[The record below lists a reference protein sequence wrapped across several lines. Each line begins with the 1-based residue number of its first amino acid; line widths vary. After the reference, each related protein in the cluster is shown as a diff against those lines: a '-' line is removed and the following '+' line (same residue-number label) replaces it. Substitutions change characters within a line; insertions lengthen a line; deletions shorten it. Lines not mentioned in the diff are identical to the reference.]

1 MKSTLRISVIFT
13 AFFLILSTGLKAQ
26 PATVHGKIVDAANGE
41 VLIGATVLADGT
53 TKGAMADLDGN
64 YSFKLEPGTYN
75 IKCRYV
81 SYKDQV
87 IASVK
92 LAPGEVRRIDFTM
105 TSAENA
111 LGEIVIEAEQVRNT
125 DASLITMQRQ
135 SVAIQDGISTQQIS
149 RSGATNAA
157 ESMRQMT
164 GANVQDG
171 KYLVMRGLGD
181 RYSISQLNGLPMASP
196 DPYRNSSSL
205 DLIPSSFIENIVTL
219 KSFSPD
225 MPGNFTGGN
234 VDISTKSF
242 PETFTLS
249 YSTVIGYNTI
259 SNLKDDFLTSEGDR
273 SEVFGFYGDRRRM
286 PSMFSDDAFRNAMT
300 PGKYIEARNPANS
313 AAVREAFHSSARAL
327 NNDFIPSTM
336 RSPLDQRHE
345 FSMGGKFRLFGLDW
359 GAIGGVRYSVNHQ
372 QYKDGQVNTYVNNV
386 QPVLFGYQ
394 ELRDN
399 KSVINPQSGA
409 FGNLSV
415 KLHKNHQLT
424 VTGIYSNDAEL
435 VGRQQEGKFVGQVSN
450 SLATFHT
457 NSIQFTQ
464 RELKSLQASGRHLFP
479 KLKNAELSWTGSTNR
494 SKQDEPDLKY
504 FAYTTVED
512 YFDRE
517 DENGNLVSVFGKE
530 YYLNN
535 AEYARPYHFFRFLDD
550 RQVQGRIDLKIP
562 LSDKNDNMVKVGA
575 YYNELN
581 RDFQE
586 YRYEMSDNGVPASM
600 RFTQYMNANPGD
612 FQGFFSQNNFGII
625 DTQYT
630 SNGDVFRYTTG
641 NYYVNQSIQRNFYT
655 GRQVVA
661 AGYAMTVLELSKRIK
676 FVGGVRIE
684 ATDISVS
691 SRDTAKI
698 VVGGELVDAA
708 GAIKLTDVLPSVNF
722 IYKVNEKSNIR
733 LSGTQTVARPNLREI
748 APFVQFDNKNG
759 FFSLGNPSLKR
770 TLIQNY
776 DLRYETF
783 PNPGEVLAISAY
795 AKFFKDPIVQAFNN
809 TTIPELVFINVPL
822 AEVYGLELEVRKN
835 LSPISS
841 WLKNFQFAGNI
852 SYIYSRVDMPD
863 AELKTSQLFDSTFT
877 QTTRPFAG
885 QSPYIVNLILSYVNQ
900 DKGTEAAVTFNVSG
914 TKLYQIALVATPD
927 IYERPIPLLN
937 FKIQQRFL
945 KKFNVSLN
953 IQNILG
959 SELQRIQTFK
969 GREYIAES
977 YQLGTLFRLGLGYT
991 FK

>member
-1 MKSTLRISVIFT
+1 MESTPRLKPLFT
-13 AFFLILSTGLKAQ
+13 VLFFFTTLALNAQ
-26 PATVHGKIVDAANGE
+26 LATVHGKIVDASNGE
-41 VLIGATVLADGT
+41 VLIGATVLAEGT

-64 YSFKLEPGTYN
+64 YSFKLEPGTYT

-81 SYKDQV
+81 SYKDQS
-87 IASVK
+87 ITSVK
-92 LAPGEVRRIDFTM
+92 LAPGEVKRIDFTM

-219 KSFSPD
+219 KSFTPD

-234 VDISTKSF
+234 VDITTKSF

-273 SEVFGFYGDRRRM
+273 VEAFGFYGDRRRM
-286 PSMFSDDAFRNAMT
+286 PELFNEDAFRNAMT
-300 PGKYIEARNPANS
+300 PGKYIEARNPANG
-313 AAVREAFHSSARAL
+313 AAVRDDFNRAARAL
-327 NNDFIPSTM
+327 NNDFVPTTM

-345 FSMGGKFRLFGLDW
+345 LSMGGKFRLFGLDW

-372 QYKDGQVNTYVNNV
+372 QYKNGQVNTYVNNV

-394 ELRDN
+394 ELTDN

-424 VTGIYSNDAEL
+424 LTGIYSNDAESM
-435 VGRQQEGKFVGQVSN
+435 GRQQQGQFVGQVSN

-464 RELKSLQASGRHLFP
+464 RELRSLQGSGRHLFP
-479 KLKNAELSWTGSTNR
+479 KLKNAELTWTGSSNR
-494 SKQDEPDLKY
+494 SRQDEPDLKY

-512 YFDRE
+512 FFDRE
-517 DENGNLVSVFGKE
+517 DENGNLVSVFTKE

-535 AEYARPYHFFRFLDD
+535 AEYARPFHFFRFLDD

-562 LSDKNDNMVKVGA
+562 LSEKNGNLIKVGG
-575 YYNELN
+575 YYNEVN
-581 RDFQE
+581 REFQE
-586 YRYEMSDNGVPASM
+586 YRYEMSDNGVPANL
-600 RFTQYMNANPGD
+600 RFTQYMIANPGD
-612 FQGFFSQNNFGII
+612 FEGFFAPENFGII

-630 SNGDVFRYTTG
+630 STGEVFRYTTG

-661 AGYAMTVLELSKRIK
+661 AGYAMTVLDLSPRIK

-684 ATDISVS
+684 STDISVS
-691 SRDTAKI
+691 SQDTSKI

-708 GAIKLTDVLPSVNF
+708 GAIKLTDVLPSANF
-722 IYKVNEKSNIR
+722 IYKLSEKSNLR

-776 DLRYETF
+776 DLRFETF
-783 PNPGEVLAISAY
+783 PNPGEVLAVSAY
-795 AKFFKDPIVQAFNN
+795 AKFFRDPIVQAFNN

-822 AEVYGLELEVRKN
+822 AEVYGLELEVRKS
-835 LSPISS
+835 LSGLAP
-841 WLKNFQFAGNI
+841 WLKHFQFAGNV
-852 SYIYSRVDMPD
+852 SYIYSRVDMPE
-863 AELKTSQLFDSTFT
+863 AELKTSQMFDSTFT

-914 TKLYQIALVATPD
+914 TKLHQIALVATPD

-937 FKIQQRFL
+937 FKVQQRFM
-945 KKFNVSLN
+945 KRFNVSFN
-953 IQNILG
+953 VQNILG
-959 SELQRIQTFK
+959 SELTRIQTFK

-977 YQLGTLFRLGLGYT
+977 FQLGTLFRLGVGYT

>member
-1 MKSTLRISVIFT
+1 MESTPRLKPLFT
-13 AFFLILSTGLKAQ
+13 VLFFFTTLALNAQ
-26 PATVHGKIVDAANGE
+26 LATVHGKIVDASNGE
-41 VLIGATVLADGT
+41 VLIGATVLAEGT

-64 YSFKLEPGTYN
+64 YSFKLEPGTYT

-81 SYKDQV
+81 SYKDQS
-87 IASVK
+87 ITSVK
-92 LAPGEVRRIDFTM
+92 LAPGEVKRIDFTM

-219 KSFSPD
+219 KSFTPD

-234 VDISTKSF
+234 VDITTKSF

-273 SEVFGFYGDRRRM
+273 VEAFGFYGDRRRM
-286 PSMFSDDAFRNAMT
+286 PELFNEDAFRNAMT
-300 PGKYIEARNPANS
+300 PGKYIEARNPANG
-313 AAVREAFHSSARAL
+313 AAVRDDFNRAARAL
-327 NNDFIPSTM
+327 NNDFVPTTM

-345 FSMGGKFRLFGLDW
+345 LSMGGKFRLFGLDW

-372 QYKDGQVNTYVNNV
+372 QYKNGQVNTYVNNV

-394 ELRDN
+394 ELTDN

-424 VTGIYSNDAEL
+424 LTGIYSNDAESM
-435 VGRQQEGKFVGQVSN
+435 GRQQQGQFVGQVSN

-464 RELKSLQASGRHLFP
+464 RELRSLQGSGRHLFP
-479 KLKNAELSWTGSTNR
+479 KLKNAELTWTGSSNR
-494 SKQDEPDLKY
+494 SRQDEPDLKY

-512 YFDRE
+512 FFDRE
-517 DENGNLVSVFGKE
+517 DENGNLVSVFTKE

-535 AEYARPYHFFRFLDD
+535 AEYARPFHFFRFLDD

-562 LSDKNDNMVKVGA
+562 LSEKNGNLIKVGG
-575 YYNELN
+575 YYNEVN
-581 RDFQE
+581 REFQE
-586 YRYEMSDNGVPASM
+586 YRYEMSDNGVPANL
-600 RFTQYMNANPGD
+600 RFTQYMIANPGD
-612 FQGFFSQNNFGII
+612 FEGFFAPENFGII

-630 SNGDVFRYTTG
+630 STGEVFRYTTG

-661 AGYAMTVLELSKRIK
+661 AGYAMTVLDLSPRIK

-684 ATDISVS
+684 STDISVS
-691 SRDTAKI
+691 SQDTSKI

-708 GAIKLTDVLPSVNF
+708 GAIKLTDVLPSANF
-722 IYKVNEKSNIR
+722 IYKLSEKSNLR

-776 DLRYETF
+776 DLRFETF
-783 PNPGEVLAISAY
+783 PNPGEVLAVSAY
-795 AKFFKDPIVQAFNN
+795 AKFFRDPIVQAFNN

-822 AEVYGLELEVRKN
+822 AEVYGLELEVRKS
-835 LSPISS
+835 LSGLAP
-841 WLKNFQFAGNI
+841 WLKHFQFAGNV
-852 SYIYSRVDMPD
+852 SYIYSRVDMPE
-863 AELKTSQLFDSTFT
+863 AELKTSQMFDSTFT

-914 TKLYQIALVATPD
+914 TKLHQIALVATPD
-927 IYERPIPLLN
+927 IYERPIPLLT
-937 FKIQQRFL
+937 FKVQQRFM
-945 KKFNVSLN
+945 KRFNVSFN
-953 IQNILG
+953 VQNILG
-959 SELQRIQTFK
+959 SELTRIQTFK

-977 YQLGTLFRLGLGYT
+977 FQLGTLFRLGVGYT